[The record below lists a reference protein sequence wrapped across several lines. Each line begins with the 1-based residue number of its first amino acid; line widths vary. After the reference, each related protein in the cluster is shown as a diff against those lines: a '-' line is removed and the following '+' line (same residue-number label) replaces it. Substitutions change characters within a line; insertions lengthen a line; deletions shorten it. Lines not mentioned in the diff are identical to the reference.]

1 MKKYILKNCLT
12 GGHYE
17 LSIHGSSYNV
27 LKNGKI
33 IKYLDG
39 AYGHKTCIKK
49 AKEFIKNLEKENREV
64 KQ

>member
-1 MKKYILKNCLT
+1 MKKYILKSCLT

-17 LSIHGSSYNV
+17 LSINGSSYNI

-33 IKYLDG
+33 IKHLDG

-49 AKEFIKNLEKENREV
+49 AIEFV
-64 KQ
+64 KGVKC

>member
-1 MKKYILKNCLT
+1 MKKYILQSCLT
-12 GGHYE
+12 GEHYE
-17 LSIHGSSYNV
+17 LLIHGSSYNV

-49 AKEFIKNLEKENREV
+49 AIKFVRGQK
-64 KQ
+64 